1 MTLSYLFSRMGK
13 SINKVSMMVG
23 YKEYEIYCIQE
34 KLEKTILEG
43 NYNEAKKILGNYQKR
58 KMAALPP
65 HQQYIMKMKAAIA
78 LEQQD
83 YARAQKNVEDAIEM
97 TLPYFSI
104 ETLDKYLLGEEE
116 WTLIIMWLQCGL
128 YLGNG
133 EVHKQCMTLVS
144 VLDKRQL
151 DVEMQIALYPKL
163 TWLLAESLRQNDKEE
178 QAESAVRKTLD
189 LLVENT
195 SLFFLPQML
204 EILMHIAVKKMDK
217 AESARIKQQI
227 DALKWSYESSGMR
240 MPDAGINLWVTN
252 RQNKIYLIAEAVR
265 QERKQS
271 NLTQDKLAEKA
282 GLDIKTLSRIENGA
296 NLPKP
301 GTFRKLM
308 DAIDHEYEI
317 YRTNLV
323 TDDFSLLELEWEITR
338 ETMRGNDEKA
348 RNLLEKLEERL
359 LTDYKE
365 NQQYLLFTTIMLDVQ
380 DNKLDL
386 STAIDLC
393 IQAFEETR
401 LFEPKCFK
409 IVMLSMQETI
419 IVNFIAKL
427 YRRMGKEKQAILL
440 LESVLYGFDN
450 SKVEDKYHY
459 KELSLILESLA
470 IYCEISDEL
479 DMALAYCERGIKLQL
494 ICGKGGLLGN
504 FLMQRTYIKERLEK
518 EKENCQPNYWRVY
531 WLLELLRMEKDKYA
545 LEKYYGKRFRRDIAD
560 DISKN

>member
-1 MTLSYLFSRMGK
+1 M
-13 SINKVSMMVG
+13 
-23 YKEYEIYCIQE
+23 
-34 KLEKTILEG
+34 
-43 NYNEAKKILGNYQKR
+43 
-58 KMAALPP
+58 
-65 HQQYIMKMKAAIA
+65 
-78 LEQQD
+78 EQQD
-83 YARAQKNVEDAIEM
+83 YARAQKYVEDAIEM

-195 SLFFLPQML
+195 SLFFLPQIL

-308 DAIDHEYEI
+308 DAIDCEYDI
-317 YRTNLV
+317 YRTNLI
-323 TDDFSLLELEWEITR
+323 TDDFSLLELEWEIAGEIMR
-338 ETMRGNDEKA
+338 ENYQGARELLKEMERG
-348 RNLLEKLEERL
+348 LLL
-359 LTDYKE
+359 DFKE
-365 NQQYLLFTTIMLDVQ
+365 NKQYLLYMTIILDVRE
-380 DNKLDL
+380 NRLDL
-386 STAIDLC
+386 YEAIDLC
-393 IQAFEETR
+393 VQAFEVTR
-401 LFEPKCFK
+401 VYEPKCFE
-409 IVMLSMQETI
+409 IVVLSVQEI
-419 IVNFIAKL
+419 IIINFIAKL
-427 YRRMGKEKQAILL
+427 YRKFGKERKAILL
-440 LESVLYGFDN
+440 LEYALAGFDN
-450 SKVEDKYHY
+450 SKVEDRYHY
-459 KELSLILESLA
+459 RELSLLLESLS

-479 DMALAYCERGIKLQL
+479 DKALAYCKRGINLQL
-494 ICGKGGLLGN
+494 ICGRGGLLGS
-504 FLMQRTYIKERLEK
+504 FLMQKICIEERIEK
-518 EKENCQPNYWRVY
+518 DRKNCQMNYCRVY
-531 WLLELLRMEKDKYA
+531 RLLELLKMEKDKYA
-545 LEKYYGKRFRRDIAD
+545 LEKYYSKQFRRNIFD
-560 DISKN
+560 DVNKN